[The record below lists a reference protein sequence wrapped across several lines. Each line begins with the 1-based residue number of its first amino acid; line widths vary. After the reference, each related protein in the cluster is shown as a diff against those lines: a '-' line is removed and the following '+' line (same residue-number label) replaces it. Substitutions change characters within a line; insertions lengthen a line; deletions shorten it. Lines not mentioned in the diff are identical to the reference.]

1 MADARQKIGDPL
13 AEAAERGILG
23 GRRPIGTREPP
34 SAAPASVDVPK
45 GETPG
50 TPARRRKPKRERE
63 KKTILFEPARAQW
76 LEIQAA
82 TERREMSDIVADAL
96 ALYER
101 LYSSEQ
107 KGT

>member
-1 MADARQKIGDPL
+1 
-13 AEAAERGILG
+13 
-23 GRRPIGTREPP
+23 
-34 SAAPASVDVPK
+34 
-45 GETPG
+45 
-50 TPARRRKPKRERE
+50 
-63 KKTILFEPARAQW
+63 